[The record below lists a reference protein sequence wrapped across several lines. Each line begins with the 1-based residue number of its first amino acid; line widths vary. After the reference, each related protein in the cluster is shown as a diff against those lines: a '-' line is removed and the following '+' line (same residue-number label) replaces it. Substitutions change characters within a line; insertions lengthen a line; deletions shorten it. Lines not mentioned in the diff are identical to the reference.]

1 MNISAEKPTEPTFEY
16 FASFAEAEAADRA
29 HWFSKSPQE
38 RLAAAEQLRQI
49 AYGYDATT
57 ARIQEVFEF
66 VEPARG

>member
-1 MNISAEKPTEPTFEY
+1 MDTGKQRNAEPTFEY
-16 FASFAEAEAADRA
+16 FESFAEAEAADRA
-29 HWFSKSPQE
+29 RWFSKTPQE

-66 VEPARG
+66 IEPARS